1 MSPVVAG
8 KGSTLG
14 FRRTVVIQ
22 PPPRGKGW
30 DLPRAAASPT
40 QGHQPPFTIG
50 AAGTPGLSSFA
61 ILSMCSPPSASR
73 GLTGG
78 QVDGFRVSELV
89 ELVIEVHSRVLAVDR
104 HAAHPGAL
112 DAALDRLPGVVALL
126 VPAGRA

>member
-1 MSPVVAG
+1 MSPVEAG

-14 FRRTVVIQ
+14 FSRTVLIH
-22 PPPRGKGW
+22 PPQRGKGW
-30 DLPRAAASPT
+30 GLPRAAASPT
-40 QGHQPPFTIG
+40 QGRQPPFTIET
-50 AAGTPGLSSFA
+50 AGTAGLSSFS
-61 ILSMCSPPSASR
+61 IFSMCSPPLASR

-89 ELVIEVHSRVLAVDR
+89 ELVIEVHGRVLAVDR

-112 DAALDRLPGVVALL
+112 DAALDGLPGVVALL